1 MNSDHT
7 PALLFDFDGTLG
19 MSLPHWSEAY
29 REALLEVGVR
39 LSSEEAIEACFHR
52 TQPDV
57 ASAYGIP
64 DPLSFRERV
73 WALVKQRM
81 PHVQTYPQVPAVLN
95 KLQERSIGLA
105 VVTNSRRGHVQPVLD
120 RWGFKTHFQAFVS
133 IEDVPEGK
141 PNPKPIEVALK
152 SLARTSSQAWMIG
165 DSVVDI
171 EAGHAAGVKTI
182 AFHPPENRAFVALER
197 LRSAKPTA
205 IISSYQE
212 LYAVIP
218 NLN

>member
-1 MNSDHT
+1 MNSRLA

-29 REALLEVGVR
+29 REALHEFGIT

-52 TQPDV
+52 TQTEV
-57 ASAYGIP
+57 ASAYGVT
-64 DPLSFRERV
+64 DPSSFRERV
-73 WALVKQRM
+73 WALVKLRM
-81 PHVQTYPQVPAVLN
+81 PQVRTYPQVAAMLN
-95 KLQERSIGLA
+95 KLQGQSVGLA

-120 RWGFKTHFQAFVS
+120 RWGFKAHFQAFVS

-152 SLARTSSQAWMIG
+152 TLTRPSSQAWMIG

-182 AFHPPENRAFVALER
+182 AFHPPENRPFVQLDR
-197 LRSAKPTA
+197 LRRANPTA

-212 LYAVIP
+212 LYSVIP
-218 NLN
+218 NLQ